1 MRRAVNQ
8 PTGMEAWR
16 TYTPDG
22 RMLEV
27 EHAGGEW
34 VARCAGVRGAGTSAL
49 EAITAA
55 VGGEPASIARSHPAF
70 EAWVVEHAE
79 QLESEAG

>member
-1 MRRAVNQ
+1 
-8 PTGMEAWR
+8 MEAWR

-27 EHAGGEW
+27 EYAGGEW
-34 VARCAGVRGAGTSAL
+34 VARCAGVRGVGASAL

-55 VGGEPASIARSHPAF
+55 IGGEPQSIVRSNPAL
-70 EAWVVEHAE
+70 ESWVVEHA
-79 QLESEAG
+79 QRLESEAG

>member
-1 MRRAVNQ
+1 
-8 PTGMEAWR
+8 MEWR

-27 EHAGGEW
+27 EHAGGQW
-34 VARCAGVRGAGTSAL
+34 VARCGSTRADGSSAL

-55 VGGEPASIARSHPAF
+55 VDSESDSIGSSGSSLGAWLADHAAR
-70 EAWVVEHAE
+70 
-79 QLESEAG
+79 LESEAG